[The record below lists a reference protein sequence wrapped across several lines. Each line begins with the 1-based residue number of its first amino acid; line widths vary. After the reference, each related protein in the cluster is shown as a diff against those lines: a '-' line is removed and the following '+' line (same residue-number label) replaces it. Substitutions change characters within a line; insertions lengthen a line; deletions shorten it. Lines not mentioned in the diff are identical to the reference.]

1 VAGVWVA
8 ASGVLRGCGR
18 AAPDEVDDL
27 DSIALP
33 DYRGIEQ
40 GPPDHHQIVL
50 DGDAPAVDGQAGKEG
65 RNGHWAVELIR
76 FAVEGDGH
84 ERRESAAL
92 PQRPQ
97 QSVPSRVRAS
107 QA

>member
-1 VAGVWVA
+1 MVWVSSSAMLPASRRTA
-8 ASGVLRGCGR
+8 A
-18 AAPDEVDDL
+18 DEVDDL
-27 DSIALP
+27 DSVALA
-33 DYRGIEQ
+33 DYRGIKQ
-40 GPPDHHQIVL
+40 GPPHHHQVVL
-50 DGDAPAVDGQAGKEG
+50 DGDAPAVDGQGGEEG

-84 ERRESAAL
+84 ERRGSAAL